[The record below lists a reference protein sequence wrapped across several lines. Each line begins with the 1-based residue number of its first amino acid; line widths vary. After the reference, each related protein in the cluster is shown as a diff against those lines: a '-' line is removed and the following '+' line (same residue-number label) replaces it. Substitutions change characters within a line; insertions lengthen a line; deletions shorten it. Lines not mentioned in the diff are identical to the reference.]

1 MQRDA
6 HGQTTC
12 CLRPPYADSGNL
24 THLNFSV
31 SVVSLSTME
40 GGLCHLFSTQNN
52 VEMTMYVI
60 VDIYCLKQES
70 EFILLEHID
79 K

>member
-1 MQRDA
+1 
-6 HGQTTC
+6 
-12 CLRPPYADSGNL
+12 
-24 THLNFSV
+24 
-31 SVVSLSTME
+31 ME

-52 VEMTMYVI
+52 AEMTMYVI

-70 EFILLEHID
+70 EFILLEHIE